1 MKVLVFIPGTMG
13 TALVAPDGEEL
24 WPPQLLETQFGY
36 RRMDRLLDPAVQPGA
51 IIAKVACF
59 DFYGSLLEQFAELG
73 WSETSATQRLLPFAY
88 DWRLDLEVTAERLA
102 AQLDALH
109 AQGADEITLVA
120 HSMGGLIARL
130 LVEGAHWAGRPWQ
143 GAVRTLVTIATPHQ
157 GAPLALARVLG
168 LDSDLGFSGA
178 DFRRM
183 TNDRRYPSAYQLLP
197 APSEACC
204 WDQSSLT
211 LGAVDLYDAA
221 HAAALG
227 LDPVLL
233 ERARWLHDALAAAAP
248 RPQLRRFTFAAT
260 GHETV
265 TRINVF
271 RRDGRYPVEDMVLTR
286 TEDGGDGT
294 VPLWS
299 ALPHPGQRQVVVNEH
314 SHAFCGMAFKR
325 VLFRLLG
332 RDIGAALEA
341 LQADEAQQLLASEGL
356 RLSIAS
362 PVLRC
367 GHEFELLLVAPMA
380 VAPLQGRLLLQPLDA
395 QGRPVPGRQDELA
408 RIDYQGPLLS
418 TLRLRLPGLARPG
431 PYQLHFEGVPA
442 ASQPLRFAVSQV
454 PGA

>member
-1 MKVLVFIPGTMG
+1 MKVLVFVPGTMG
-13 TALVAPDGEEL
+13 TALVAPDGEGL

-51 IIAKVACF
+51 IIAQVACF
-59 DFYGSLLEQFAELG
+59 DFYGSLLEQFAALG
-73 WSETSATQRLLPFAY
+73 WSEASATQRLLPFTY
-88 DWRLDLEVTAERLA
+88 DWRLDLELTAERLA
-102 AQLDALH
+102 AQLDTLH
-109 AQGADEITLVA
+109 AQGAEEITLVA

-130 LVEGAHWAGRPWQ
+130 LVEAAPWADRPWQ
-143 GAVRTLVTIATPHQ
+143 GAVRTLVTIATPHR
-157 GAPLALARVLG
+157 GAPLALARL
-168 LDSDLGFSGA
+168 
-178 DFRRM
+178 
-183 TNDRRYPSAYQLLP
+183 Q
-197 APSEACC
+197 
-204 WDQSSLT
+204 
-211 LGAVDLYDAA
+211 
-221 HAAALG
+221 G

-233 ERARWLHDALAAAAP
+233 ERARWRHDALAAAAS

-314 SHAFCGMAFKR
+314 SHAICGMAFKR

-341 LQADEAQQLLASEGL
+341 LQADEAQQLLAREGL
-356 RLSIAS
+356 RLSIPS
-362 PVLRC
+362 PVLRG
-367 GHEFELLLVAPMA
+367 GHDFELLLVAPMA
-380 VAPLQGRLLLQPLDA
+380 VAPLQGR
-395 QGRPVPGRQDELA
+395 PVPGRQDERA

-431 PYQLHFEGVPA
+431 PYQLHVEGVPA

-454 PGA
+454 AGA